1 MVSRSGLETLLTGA
15 LLAGCAAASEPADLV
30 LLGGK
35 LVTVDAARPTAE
47 GLAARDGRIV
57 AVGSDEEIR
66 DFVGPGTRVIEL
78 QGKLA
83 LPGFIESHGHFT
95 SIGADRLRL
104 DVSGARSW
112 DEVVERV
119 AGAVRDARAGE
130 WIVGWGWHQEKWS
143 VRPEPNVEGY
153 PVHDT
158 LSRVSPENPVLL
170 THASGSHAGFVNA
183 RALEILGI
191 DERTPDPPGGAILRD
206 GAGRPSGLL
215 REAANGM
222 ADDAYQAALERRTPE
237 EREADARREIEL
249 ASRECLAKGITTFQD
264 AGSDAPTIRRLRQ
277 FAESGAP
284 APRLWV
290 MIGERV
296 TVEELE
302 RLAPELRVVGAAGE
316 RFTVRAIKR
325 EIDGALGSHTAWLL
339 EAYSDLPGRAGMN
352 TTPLEEIE
360 RAAEFAI
367 DHGFQL
373 CVHAIGDRG
382 NRETLDLY
390 ERVFRSRPQ
399 QRDLRWRI
407 EHAQHLAAADVPRFR
422 ELGVIASMQG
432 IHCTSDGPWVPF
444 RIGERRALEGAY
456 LWRELLDSGAVVCN
470 GTDAPVEDVDP
481 IANFHASVTRR
492 MGNGE
497 AFYPEQRMTR
507 PEALRSYTL
516 DAAYAAFEDDVKGS
530 LTPGKLADVTVLS
543 RDIMSVPE
551 GEIPGTQVLYTI
563 IGGKVVYEGEGS

>member
-1 MVSRSGLETLLTGA
+1 MAGV
-15 LLAGCAAASEPADLV
+15 LLAGCAAPREPADLV

-35 LVTVDAARPTAE
+35 LVTVDSARPAAE

-57 AVGSDEEIR
+57 AVGSDEEVR
-66 DFVGPGTRVIEL
+66 GFVGPGTRVIEL

-83 LPGFIESHGHFT
+83 VPGFIESHAHFT
-95 SIGADRLRL
+95 SIGRERQQL

-112 DEVVERV
+112 DEVVARV
-119 AGAVRDARAGE
+119 AEAVAEARPEE
-130 WIVGWGWHQEKWS
+130 WIVGRGWHQEKWS
-143 VRPEPNVEGY
+143 TRPEPSVEGY
-153 PVHDT
+153 PVHDA
-158 LSRVSPENPVLL
+158 LSRISPNHPVLL
-170 THASGSHAGFVNA
+170 THASGHAGFVNA
-183 RALEILGI
+183 RTLEILGI
-191 DERTPDPPGGAILRD
+191 DGRTPDPPGGAILHD

-215 REAANGM
+215 REAANHL
-222 ADDAYQAALERRTPE
+222 ADAAYEAALERRTPE
-237 EREADARREIEL
+237 ERDTDARREIEL

-264 AGSDAPTIRRLRQ
+264 AGSDSPTIRRLRE

-284 APRLWV
+284 GPRLWV
-290 MIGERV
+290 MIGPLV
-296 TVEELE
+296 TVGELE
-302 RLAPELRVVGAAGE
+302 QWASDVRVVGAAEE

-325 EIDGALGSHTAWLL
+325 QIDGALGSHTAWLL
-339 EAYSDLPGRAGMN
+339 EAYSDLPLSAGMN

-367 DHGFQL
+367 DHDFQL

-407 EHAQHLAAADVPRFR
+407 EHAQHLATADVPRFAQ
-422 ELGVIASMQG
+422 LGVIASMQG
-432 IHCTSDGPWVPF
+432 IHCTSDGSWVPA
-444 RIGERRALEGAY
+444 RIGARRAAEGAY

-470 GTDAPVEDVDP
+470 GTDAPVENVDP
-481 IANFHASVTRR
+481 IANFYASVTRR
-492 MGNGE
+492 MADGE

-507 PEALRSYTL
+507 LEALRSYTL

-530 LTPGKLADVTVLS
+530 LVPGKLADVTVLS
-543 RDIMSVPE
+543 RDIMSVPD
-551 GEIPGTQVLYTI
+551 GEIPGTEVLYTI
-563 IGGKVVYEGEGS
+563 VGGKVVYERERS